1 MQKDNPSS
9 GRFHFL
15 KSLLLENDVRVLP
28 FSLSGP
34 LPAVANNRV
43 LAYKKVLGKYRF
55 YILDFD
61 QQRVNALLNKT
72 SEEREALRAQLAEA
86 GARVKVVTRQ
96 SYALEE
102 GVGGG
107 TVDAEYPARRVPPEW
122 RDHLRALAQ
131 QEREGV
137 SLIYDEAPEERR
149 AGRWGFMQSELGL
162 GREISLVG
170 VSRMGLSTDCVLLAP
185 EPGDSGMVW
194 YFE

>member
-1 MQKDNPSS
+1 
-9 GRFHFL
+9 
-15 KSLLLENDVRVLP
+15 VRVLP
-28 FSLSGP
+28 FSISGS
-34 LPAVANNRV
+34 LPAVAKNRV

-72 SEEREALRAQLAEA
+72 SEEREALRTQLAEA

-96 SYALEE
+96 SYAQEE

-122 RDHLRALAQ
+122 KDHLRALAQ
-131 QEREGV
+131 QEKEEV

-149 AGRWGFMQSELGL
+149 AGRWGFVQSELRL

-170 VSRMGLSTDCVLLAP
+170 VSRMSLSTDCVLLAP
-185 EPGDSGMVW
+185 EPGDSGVVW